1 MNHRKQ
7 HWYQAVAA
15 LLLCFARGFA
25 YAGCSNAPDFE
36 SRVEGGPECLVI
48 KTFRSTVAEQKPVLL
63 VFLHGSVSRGGPADY
78 FFRHAER
85 WANDMTGVIA
95 VALLR
100 PGYADRN
107 GNESSGNYLQR
118 RDIGWSKNVDSVANA
133 LEKLKTHHDAGK
145 LVVVGHSAGAAYA
158 GAMLGKF
165 PGLIDSAI
173 LVATTCDADLF
184 YRAHNWGGA
193 PANESTL
200 KYADKVPKN
209 TQVIFLTGSNDA
221 FTPISLAR
229 SCHEALLTNGV
240 RSSLYEVA
248 GAEHDNK
255 LFASPEFVSAM
266 KSVLTV
272 RSGGDTGERAAR

>member
-1 MNHRKQ
+1 
-7 HWYQAVAA
+7 
-15 LLLCFARGFA
+15 
-25 YAGCSNAPDFE
+25 
-36 SRVEGGPECLVI
+36 
-48 KTFRSTVAEQKPVLL
+48 
-63 VFLHGSVSRGGPADY
+63 
-78 FFRHAER
+78 
-85 WANDMTGVIA
+85 
-95 VALLR
+95 
-100 PGYADRN
+100 
-107 GNESSGNYLQR
+107 
-118 RDIGWSKNVDSVANA
+118 

-173 LVATTCDADLF
+173 LVSTTCDADLF
-184 YRAHNWGGA
+184 YRAHFWGGA

-209 TQVIFLTGSNDA
+209 TQVIFFTGSNDG

-229 SCHEALLTNGV
+229 SCHETLLTNGV

-248 GAEHDNK
+248 NAGHDFDNK
-255 LFASPEFVSAM
+255 MYESPEFVSAM

-272 RSGGDTGERAAR
+272 HSGGNAGERVAR

>member
-48 KTFRSTVAEQKPVLL
+48 KTLL

-255 LFASPEFVSAM
+255 LSPEFVSAM